1 MSESSPAYSVVIPAY
16 EEAQQIHRCVR
27 ALTEQ
32 SVRRS
37 LYEIIV
43 VDDGSRD
50 GTAAVAAGAGA
61 DVVLERPHSGVAAAR
76 NAGLAVAQG
85 EVVLFTD
92 ADCEPSREWI
102 ARMVEPIVRGDA
114 VGVKG
119 TYRTRQTRLIAR
131 LVQLEFEI
139 RYERMCL
146 LPQIDFIDTYAAA
159 YRRDVLVAAGGFD
172 VHYPVPSAEDV
183 DLSFRLAQRG
193 HKLVFVPEAWVWH
206 THPATLGRYL
216 RRKARFGFWRALL
229 YLRYPR
235 KAGGDAH
242 TDPMLKVQFG
252 LMVLLLG
259 ALVFSLFWK
268 PVWVMAAGSTFAFLL
283 TTFPF
288 VRWAWPRDHTVAV
301 AWPGVTFLR
310 VLVQGTAL
318 AVGLAVQVLRRNR

>member
-183 DLSFRLAQRG
+183 DLSFRLAQSG

-268 PVWVMAAGSTFAFLL
+268 PVWVMAAGSIIAFLL

-288 VRWAWPRDHTVAV
+288 VRWAWPRDRAVAV
-301 AWPGVTFLR
+301 VWPGVTFLR

>member
-16 EEAQQIHRCVR
+16 EEAQQIHRCVM

-32 SVRRS
+32 SVCRS

-206 THPATLGRYL
+206 THPTTLGRYL

-268 PVWVMAAGSTFAFLL
+268 PVWVMAAGSIIAFLL

-288 VRWAWPRDHTVAV
+288 VRWAWPRDRTVAV

>member
-16 EEAQQIHRCVR
+16 EEAQQIHRCVG
-27 ALTEQ
+27 ALKDQ

-61 DVVLERPHSGVAAAR
+61 DVVLQRPHSGVAAAR

-268 PVWVMAAGSTFAFLL
+268 PMWVMAAGSIIAFLL